1 MANHIQSLRNH
12 AAKAREEAKAL
23 RAGAE
28 FADGPAHRQDLRRA
42 ADLERQAATLEKQ
55 ASELEAEQPDGYT
68 VGEAHPAV
76 GEPGVLA
83 CPFCGEASLDV
94 IRPDGF
100 PEGFPAMQV
109 ICRNPGCLCSG
120 PVRPDRGEAI
130 SYWNARADLHPV

>member
-1 MANHIQSLRNH
+1 MAKNR
-12 AAKAREEAKAL
+12 REA
-23 RAGAE
+23 AE
-28 FADGPAHRQDLRRA
+28 FADGHAYRDDLRRA
-42 ADLERQAATLEKQ
+42 KEHEQEALALERKAT
-55 ASELEAEQPDGYT
+55 ELEAAQANGYT

-76 GEPGVLA
+76 VEPVLAA

-120 PVRPDRGEAI
+120 PIRPDRGEAI
-130 SYWNARADLHPV
+130 SYWNARAELHEV